1 MAGKAESSSGT
12 LISLDKGQRTKGA
25 AHDRETSTSRRT
37 ERRLERCPAM
47 HHLRAANAKHFT
59 ETEREA
65 DQVGRRD
72 AAGDKRIRVQEA

>member
-1 MAGKAESSSGT
+1 
-12 LISLDKGQRTKGA
+12 
-25 AHDRETSTSRRT
+25 
-37 ERRLERCPAM
+37 M

-72 AAGDKRIRVQEA
+72 AAGDKRILSQRSARRKAAFQARLVFASSLSEIVIVQIPVLYSYMEQPPD

>member
-1 MAGKAESSSGT
+1 
-12 LISLDKGQRTKGA
+12 
-25 AHDRETSTSRRT
+25 
-37 ERRLERCPAM
+37 M
-47 HHLRAANAKHFT
+47 HHLRAANAKPFP